1 MKKPEDEI
9 SKDASAGE
17 DLDVFDEFE
26 AGDDLPEIKETPPE
40 AGDGGLDSEGSE
52 NELTDK
58 GIDIGGSELPDEP
71 MESEIAATDEELG
84 SLEVD
89 EVYEENPVSEELAD
103 QLLKL
108 SPDVPVNLVA
118 VIGKTTSNVGE
129 VMKYKIG
136 NVIDLG
142 KPPGETV
149 DLVANGRMIARGEL
163 VDMDGKLGVKILKL
177 VK

>member
-1 MKKPEDEI
+1 MKNPEDDI
-9 SKDASAGE
+9 SKNTSLGD

-26 AGDDLPEIKETPPE
+26 ASDDLPEMQKTSPKI
-40 AGDGGLDSEGSE
+40 DSGGLDLEEFE

-58 GIDIGGSELPDEP
+58 GIDPDQEDPPEMPADPGLDATEDELDV
-71 MESEIAATDEELG
+71 EEV
-84 SLEVD
+84 E
-89 EVYEENPVSEELAD
+89 EVYEEKPASEELSD

-142 KPPGETV
+142 RPPSETV